1 MSGTLRL
8 SDVLGRNVV
17 IEWFEAVALSRAV
30 SERVSEQYAGE
41 SVPDLHQIEL
51 SADGDIPMSGATETR
66 EPVRRLGQLLQAAL
80 SQSDPPVQLRL
91 IVAQATAPVPTFGSV
106 QEFSDALGYFERP
119 DRSGVL
125 RRLYARAIATTEAR
139 DHAEP
144 TLDMIAPLRAEDP
157 APGTQTAVTP
167 VSRRRAAL
175 MVMAVTALVAAGT
188 AYWQFGIRPRS
199 GQVSAIAI
207 RASDAVG
214 GAVVSGLSTVSES
227 VGLGRLAPADSSAP
241 APTAA
246 PAVPTQPATAKAP
259 RKVPPPPAPG
269 RGEPPPLLVFDLDGG
284 AMASQP
290 APRISGDP
298 LAATI
303 PLEDSS
309 SELMIY
315 SAADTSVTAPI
326 GVRPQLPRALPPNLT
341 KEQLGQIELLILP
354 DGTVGSVKLLGP
366 YKGVLEGMLLS
377 AAKSWTFEPASKN
390 GVPVAFRKVVWLVVH

>member
-227 VGLGRLAPADSSAP
+227 VGLGRLAPA
-241 APTAA
+241 
-246 PAVPTQPATAKAP
+246 KAP

-366 YKGVLEGMLLS
+366 HKGVLEGMLLS